1 MLIQV
6 YRYIKTEENFDIEYS
21 IQINYNKTSTVHVK
35 QYVQK
40 LLTKIPQHG
49 VQWISKGTIVYKT
62 RNRKKKK
69 KKCNIDYSVTQNS

>member
-49 VQWISKGTIVYKT
+49 VQ
-62 RNRKKKK
+62 
-69 KKCNIDYSVTQNS
+69 